1 MSETVKPIPTLDMI
15 QAHRDAIL
23 AIAARYGAYD
33 VRVFGSVA
41 RGEATA
47 DSDVDFVVKFQSWV
61 SLYEIAGLTHEL
73 QAMLGVVVDVIED
86 HDRLREN
93 FRKRASAEWIAL

>member
-41 RGEATA
+41 RGEATP
-47 DSDVDFVVKFQSWV
+47 DSDVDFVVSFLPH
-61 SLYEIAGLTHEL
+61 SLLDRIAMMQDLQDLLGHE
-73 QAMLGVVVDVIED
+73 VDLVQEKS
-86 HDRLREN
+86 LREHV
-93 FRKRASAEWIAL
+93 KSGALQDAVRV